1 MDTAFTSY
9 NFFEWKRPAS
19 NLNEAELN
27 VLENLKFVIQKA
39 DKGDTFVIINKNNYK
54 TKIKDMLSDY
64 TKFKKLENDE
74 NKQLNFSLNG
84 EKKLKLY

>member
-1 MDTAFTSY
+1 
-9 NFFEWKRPAS
+9 
-19 NLNEAELN
+19 
-27 VLENLKFVIQKA
+27 
-39 DKGDTFVIINKNNYK
+39 
-54 TKIKDMLSDY
+54 MLSDY